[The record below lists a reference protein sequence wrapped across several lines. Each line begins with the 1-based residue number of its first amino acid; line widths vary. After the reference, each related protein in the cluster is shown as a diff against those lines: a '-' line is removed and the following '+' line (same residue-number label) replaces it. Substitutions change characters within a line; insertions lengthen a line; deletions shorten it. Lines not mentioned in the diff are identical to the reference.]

1 MNMRRQLHENAVVFC
16 HVVFCLEYADFQLC
30 MQRPVIQ
37 SVILFTR
44 FIDTW
49 PRCGKGSFGLRK
61 SLFRLMKQTFRH
73 IRIAFPV
80 SRNKPW
86 SVCDATFRIYYRSFP
101 IVMVCL
107 MGFAVCSPL
116 VFWICFIEKYCQYFL
131 LLKVH
136 EYTVTPGSVIRL
148 PSLFRAAASRILF
161 CFIEDVA
168 GYTGENLSARWRQQ
182 CGRRMKSWQ

>member
-1 MNMRRQLHENAVVFC
+1 MRWQLHESAVVFA
-16 HVVFCLEYADFQLC
+16 HVVSCLKYAGFPLC
-30 MQRPVIQ
+30 VQRPVIQ
-37 SVILFTR
+37 RVILTAR
-44 FIDTW
+44 FVDALR
-49 PRCGKGSFGLRK
+49 RCGKGSFGLRK
-61 SLFRLMKQTFRH
+61 SLSCIMKQTFRH

-86 SVCDATFRIYYRSFP
+86 SVCDATFRIYYRSFS
-101 IVMVCL
+101 IVAVCL

-131 LLKVH
+131 LSEVH
-136 EYTVTPGSVIRL
+136 EYTVNPGPVIRL
-148 PSLFRAAASRILF
+148 PSLFRAAVSRILF
-161 CFIEDVA
+161 SITEDVE